1 MIKINNKDQFYQ
13 SVIAVLVA
21 VSILMLV
28 VYYKAKAELK
38 NSGFEDTQIKYYTF
52 GYDDPIPK
60 KDSVMKSIKIPLPV
74 FSPGK
79 TDTIYVGKDST
90 DVITNNGDSINI
102 PISQKVYS
110 DSNYVAY
117 VSGFNQSLDSIR
129 FTIPE
134 ITKTRIVD
142 NKKKLSVGVIGGL
155 GYGLSS
161 RQVEPFFG
169 VGLSYK
175 LY

>member
-1 MIKINNKDQFYQ
+1 MIKVNNKDQFYQ

-28 VYYKAKAELK
+28 VYYKTKAELK
-38 NSGFEDTQIKYYTF
+38 NSRFDDTHIKYYTF
-52 GYDDPIPK
+52 GYDDPLPK
-60 KDSVMKSIKIPLPV
+60 KDSVMEPIRIPLPV

-79 TDTIYVGKDST
+79 TDTVYVGKDST
-90 DVITNNGDSINI
+90 DVITSSGDSINI

-117 VSGFNQSLDSIR
+117 ISGFNQSLDSIR

-134 ITKTRIVD
+134 ITKTRIVEN
-142 NKKKLSVGVIGGL
+142 NKKLGIGVIGGL

-161 RQVEPFFG
+161 KQIEPFVG
-169 VGLSYK
+169 IGLSYK

>member
-1 MIKINNKDQFYQ
+1 M
-13 SVIAVLVA
+13 
-21 VSILMLV
+21 
-28 VYYKAKAELK
+28 
-38 NSGFEDTQIKYYTF
+38 
-52 GYDDPIPK
+52 
-60 KDSVMKSIKIPLPV
+60 PV
-74 FSPGK
+74 FSTGK

-142 NKKKLSVGVIGGL
+142 NKKKLSVGVIGGF

-161 RQVEPFFG
+161 RPVEPFVG